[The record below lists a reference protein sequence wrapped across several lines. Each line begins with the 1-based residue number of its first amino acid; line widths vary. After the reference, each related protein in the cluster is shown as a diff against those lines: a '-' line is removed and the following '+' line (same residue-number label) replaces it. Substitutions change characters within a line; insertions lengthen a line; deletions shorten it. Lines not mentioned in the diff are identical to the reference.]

1 MFCLTKFSCNAVPGV
16 AYVINTI
23 LGDAWYYN
31 NDKGLIEISAL
42 SWVVPINY
50 ADPRVTYI
58 NILTKNVRI
67 NYKISEETV
76 HILIA
81 KGLIRFGKC
90 KLDRE
95 LTRLVSRVAFHS
107 NDKFESELEQVL
119 RYYLQSIKANLTSI
133 GVTTV

>member
-1 MFCLTKFSCNAVPGV
+1 MFCLTKFSCNRVPGV
-16 AYVINTI
+16 AYVHNTI
-23 LGDAWYYN
+23 FGDSWYYGN
-31 NDKGLIEISAL
+31 ETGLVEVPAFQWL
-42 SWVVPINY
+42 VPINY
-50 ADPRVTYI
+50 TDPRVTYI
-58 NILTKNVRI
+58 NLLTKNVRI

-81 KGLIRFGKC
+81 KGLIRYGKC

-95 LTRLVSRVAFHS
+95 LTRLVSRVALHS
-107 NDKFESELEQVL
+107 NDKFESELEQVV